1 MSRSCLDS
9 GFCFFLSHL
18 SHLFSHPLQR
28 ASDPQGLNSNF
39 MMGTGSRSARSCLS
53 ARWWLCSVTV
63 VLLSWPCPEVVV
75 LAAQAPPTDRLPV
88 TPPQSKRVANCPT
101 CRPPVVPEEC
111 SFVPKL
117 LTSAPSAQSQQQTE
131 AAGGRRRRELL
142 AVKDRAAARSARRKR
157 AGGGGG
163 GAKKS
168 SGPRQATFKQPAEPV
183 VEAIDEVINKWSKLD
198 RDQQLCGIF
207 TKQCAERYASGET
220 LGLPTPP
227 DSDPARRHPLKRIFK
242 SGSIPDGATKTLF
255 PDLEQGA
262 FGSCAVVAV
271 GDNLLRAK
279 HGEDI
284 DAHDTVIRYNAPM
297 KKYAS
302 QVGRRSTLVYWKF
315 RSGEKEYGQ
324 EGDLGTSYFTFKE
337 PPKYFMAASPQEQA
351 KLTYKGKHVL
361 WPSMRGN
368 ELWMKA
374 YATHAK
380 YGGKGI
386 RASASGGFKL
396 ASDIVSSGLCK
407 RVSLY
412 GYSSE
417 GGAKY
422 FNQNKCECC
431 LALPVLRINHC
442 VHRHPGQAITN
453 LTHNENTQM

>member
-1 MSRSCLDS
+1 M
-9 GFCFFLSHL
+9 
-18 SHLFSHPLQR
+18 
-28 ASDPQGLNSNF
+28 
-39 MMGTGSRSARSCLS
+39 
-53 ARWWLCSVTV
+53 
-63 VLLSWPCPEVVV
+63 
-75 LAAQAPPTDRLPV
+75 
-88 TPPQSKRVANCPT
+88 
-101 CRPPVVPEEC
+101 
-111 SFVPKL
+111 PKL

-351 KLTYKGKHVL
+351 KLIYKGKHVL

-431 LALPVLRINHC
+431 LALPVLRTNHC
-442 VHRHPGQAITN
+442 VHRHSGQAITN